1 MIMTASSSTAT
12 FKHPSPWAWCLAIG
26 LLAACGGG
34 ADKPADA
41 VPLDTARTT
50 TPLDGRVV
58 KQLPDGGRIEG
69 NMVNGKRDG
78 TWFSYFKHGGP
89 RSRITYV
96 DGLEEGQTEV
106 FHESGLTYYVG
117 QYHQGRNAGTW
128 IFYDEQGNEVNRAV
142 YDSTGVLVKQAHP

>member
-1 MIMTASSSTAT
+1 MIASTGTSNLKQAM
-12 FKHPSPWAWCLAIG
+12 PWAWSVTV
-26 LLAACGGG
+26 LLFVACGGG
-34 ADKPADA
+34 ADKPTNAL
-41 VPLDTARTT
+41 PPDTASTT
-50 TPLDGRVV
+50 APLDGRTV

-117 QYHQGRNAGTW
+117 QYHRGRNAGTW

-142 YDSTGVLVKQAHP
+142 YDSLGVLVRQDRR